1 MRTAG
6 ASAVAIDALAR
17 GEAIELGVVGTGTQA
32 FWHVAAIANVRLIVT
47 VKIWGRNARK
57 AEEAAARI
65 SARLGIR
72 ARSAS
77 LEEAVYSDV
86 VVSATPARSPILTG
100 ETPKPGSVVVAMG
113 ADAVGKREVSG
124 VFGSRVHRV
133 VADSVEQCKVYGELQ
148 WSELAAHETYDLGD
162 VLARG
167 RDCRKHHD
175 EVVLFDSTG
184 LGFQDAV
191 GAQLVLNAMRV

>member
-17 GEAIELGVVGTGTQA
+17 DEAIELGIVGTGAQA
-32 FWHVAAIANVRLIVT
+32 FWHVAAIANVRLIET
-47 VKIWGRNARK
+47 VKVWGRNARK

-65 SARLGIR
+65 SGSLGVR
-72 ARSAS
+72 ARPAT
-77 LEEAVYSDV
+77 LEEAVHSDV

-124 VFGSRVHRV
+124 VFATRIHRV
-133 VADSVEQCKVYGELQ
+133 VADSVKQCKVYGELQ
-148 WSELAAHETYDLGD
+148 WPELAEHDAYDLGD

-167 RDCRKHHD
+167 GDCRKHRD

-191 GAQLVLNAMRV
+191 GAQLVLSGMRV